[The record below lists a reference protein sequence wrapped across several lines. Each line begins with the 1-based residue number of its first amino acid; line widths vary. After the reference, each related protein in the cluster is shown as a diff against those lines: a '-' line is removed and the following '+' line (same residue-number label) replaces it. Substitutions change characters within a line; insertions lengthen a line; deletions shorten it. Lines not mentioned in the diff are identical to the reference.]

1 MNFDKAGGGCLIE
14 FNPKLLKKFKKGQ
27 KGTKI
32 NESFYQE
39 ERIYSIK
46 EAYQMMVDG
55 MMKSYWDDKERKEAR
70 RNRKRRKN
78 RTTIVNKIQGQG
90 FQL

>member
-1 MNFDKAGGGCLIE
+1 M
-14 FNPKLLKKFKKGQ
+14 LLWTQFKKGQ

-70 RNRKRRKN
+70 EREVQDYENSKTEIKLQPVALEFVKPN
-78 RTTIVNKIQGQG
+78 QKQKED
-90 FQL
+90 